1 MRTSAWKR
9 RDLLKGGGAAALAA
23 LSRPLLGLAGDDGAA
38 PRNPIFSVYSIPEDP
53 FYDSARP
60 NRHAGV
66 DCLLALLAAKG
77 LPFYRSARAEGP
89 AGPSGLI
96 ARDDVVLVKVNAQ
109 WKYRGCTNA
118 DLVRGVIQSVLD
130 HPDGFRGEVVIV
142 ENGQGRASLNC
153 DTRFYYPD
161 AEVHANA
168 NDERHSFLF
177 LVDQIFRNRRVSA
190 RLLDPIRHNF
200 IGDGDHA
207 KDGYRRLGDVSYPCF
222 TTPGGRRV
230 ELARGIWTGSGYAR
244 NLKLINIP
252 VLKHHDEGGSEIT
265 AGLKHFYGLLSMSD
279 GLTGYRHYEGLGK
292 TCGAMVASVRA
303 PVLNII
309 DATWVSQRN
318 IKGHPESKPF
328 RANRIAAGQDPVA
341 LDYWAA
347 KYILYPIDRNERH
360 HPSFPGINAWLR
372 DARDIINASG
382 GLYDPEQGIQVGRA
396 TKDER
401 RMRVFRASAA
411 LYLGRARG

>member
-1 MRTSAWKR
+1 MTRNAWRR
-9 RDLLKGGGAAALAA
+9 RDFLMTGGTAALAA
-23 LSRPLLGLAGDDGAA
+23 LARPLRGAA
-38 PRNPIFSVYSIPEDP
+38 GEAGTVPRNKIFNVRFIPDDP
-53 FYDSARP
+53 FYDPARP
-60 NRHAGV
+60 NLHAGV
-66 DCLLALLAAKG
+66 DALLGLLAANG
-77 LPFYRSARAEGP
+77 LPFYRSNETSDWTGP
-89 AGPSGLI
+89 AGLI

-109 WKYRGCTNA
+109 WKYRGCTNS
-118 DLVRGVIQSVLD
+118 DLVRGVVQRVLD

-153 DTRFYYPD
+153 DTRYYYPD

-168 NDERHSFLF
+168 NDERHSFRY
-177 LVDQIFRNRRVSA
+177 LVDRIFKGRRVGCY
-190 RLLDPIRHNF
+190 LLDDIRQNF
-200 IGDGDHA
+200 IGGSDHTKA
-207 KDGYRRLGDVSYPCF
+207 GYRKLGDVSYPCF

-230 ELARGIWTGSGYAR
+230 ELARGIWTGAGFGR

-279 GLTGYRHYEGLGK
+279 GMSGFRHYEGLGK
-292 TCGAMVASVRA
+292 TCGAMVASVRT

-309 DATWVSQRN
+309 DAIWVSHRN

-328 RANRIAAGQDPVA
+328 RANRIAASQDPVA

-347 KYILYPIDRNERH
+347 KYILYPVDQNGRH
-360 HPSFPGINAWLR
+360 HPSFPGIDAWLR
-372 DARDIINASG
+372 DARDTINAAG
-382 GLYDPEQGIQVGRA
+382 GLYDPEQGIQVRRV

-401 RMRVFRASAA
+401 RMQVFSASAA
-411 LYLGRARG
+411 LVQGSGRG